1 MSDSGVGRP
10 TEGGQGA
17 DCERHV
23 VGIPAA
29 QMRLG
34 ELECHDK
41 GGPGRA
47 IPIRKGKG
55 HPALGKEAVERR
67 RAGLVDEIAVV
78 GQVQDE
84 VLRAAAEVFN
94 RDLAADGGM
103 GRVAAWPGLLIGE
116 RIRRELHA
124 AEDEE
129 AAGDQYRFA
138 SRSSSFAISVLVR
151 SIMLVVMT
159 PLATFTRCSI
169 SDMVL
174 STMP

>member
-1 MSDSGVGRP
+1 MSGSGVGRP
-10 TEGGQGA
+10 AEGGEGA
-17 DCERHV
+17 NRERHV

-29 QMRLG
+29 QVRLG
-34 ELECHDK
+34 QLKLGDK
-41 GGPGRA
+41 RGPGR
-47 IPIRKGKG
+47 PVPVRKLKG
-55 HPALGKEAVERR
+55 HPALGEQAVQRR
-67 RAGLVDEIAVV
+67 RAGLINEIAVI
-78 GQVQDE
+78 GQMQDE
-84 VLRAAAEVFN
+84 VLGAAPEVFN

-103 GRVAAWPGLLIGE
+103 GRVPAWPGLLIGE
-116 RIRRELHA
+116 RVRCELDA
-124 AEDEE
+124 AKDEE
-129 AAGDQYRFA
+129 AAGDQYRRA